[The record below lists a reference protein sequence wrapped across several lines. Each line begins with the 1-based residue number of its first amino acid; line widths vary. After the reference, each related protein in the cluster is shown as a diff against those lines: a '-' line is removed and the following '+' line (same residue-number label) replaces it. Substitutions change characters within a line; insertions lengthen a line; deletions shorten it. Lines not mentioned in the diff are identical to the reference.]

1 MTATTRQRMIDSA
14 AAVFAERGFDAASF
28 TEIVDRA
35 GTTRGVIYH
44 HFPGGKHQL
53 AEEMLTQRG
62 RAAEAFFEAA
72 RVADEPLAAIRAY
85 VNLWRDTLET
95 SAFQVGCPI
104 VAVVTGATSDNPTL
118 RQAADGAF
126 SQWRTALATV
136 LQRGGIAA
144 ARAVSLASL
153 VISAVG
159 GAVLLCRTS
168 RSLDPL
174 DDVANELDSLLRAAL
189 PPKRRK

>member
-1 MTATTRQRMIDSA
+1 VTATTRQRMIDSA

-95 SAFQVGCPI
+95 GAFQVGCPI